1 MTYPFDLE
9 KYYSQYGYLPTV
21 LIALAIMLFV
31 AFLLTRLTK
40 LLKLPNVTA
49 YILTGCLIGPFCL
62 GLIPSDIISGMGF
75 LSDVALAFIAFGVGR
90 YFKVDSLKKTGKK
103 VVIITLMESVLAGIV
118 VTIFTKLIFYN
129 SVSWNFALLLGAIAT
144 ATAPASTMM
153 TIRQYSAKGEFVDV
167 LLQVVSL
174 DDAVCLICYTLAI
187 AFVNAMEGGGQVS
200 VVNSVIL
207 PLVYNI
213 AAIGLGV
220 LLGFI
225 HSKVMSVKRS
235 QDNRLI
241 LTIATL
247 VLLCGICDLPMI
259 SISPLMCCMVFGA
272 SYINFKKDDTVFTQL
287 DNFTP
292 PIMCLFFVLS
302 GMKMDFSNFQVIG
315 LLGVAYFFLRIIGK
329 YSGAYLGCKIV
340 KEPKEVSRN
349 LGLALVPQ
357 AGVAIGLADMG
368 ARLLGGTIGSTFLS
382 IILCSSILY
391 EMIGPGLAKLGLVK
405 SGCITKEA
413 LAYKTKNIEIKDLTK
428 GLETEPPLKVAG
440 EDPLTPTMDILN
452 EDLIAPKE
460 ITDSESHQL
469 VS

>member
-1 MTYPFDLE
+1 MKFPFNLQQ
-9 KYYSQYGYLPTV
+9 YYSVFGYLPTV

-31 AFLLTRLTK
+31 AFLLTRITK
-40 LLKLPNVTA
+40 ILKLPNVTA

-62 GLIPSDIISGMGF
+62 GLIPNNIISGMGF

-90 YFKVDSLKKTGKK
+90 YFRIDTIKKTAKK
-103 VVIITLMESVLAGIV
+103 TIVTTVFESVLAGIV
-118 VTIFTKLIFYN
+118 VTVFVKAIFWN

-153 TIRQYSAKGEFVDV
+153 TIRQYQAKGEFVDI

-187 AFVNAMEGGGQVS
+187 ALVNGMSGNNVDIVKS
-200 VVNSVIL
+200 VVL

-213 AAIGLGV
+213 AAIGLGI

-225 HSKVMSVKRS
+225 HSKLMSAKRS

-241 LTIATL
+241 LTVATL
-247 VLLCGICDLPMI
+247 LLLCGICDLPMI

-272 SYINFKKDDTVFTQL
+272 SYINFKKDDVIFTQL

-302 GMKMDFSNFQVIG
+302 GMKMDFSNFAVIG

-329 YSGAYLGCKIV
+329 YAGAFIGCSLA
-340 KEPKEVSRN
+340 KEPKKVTVN
-349 LGLALVPQ
+349 LGFALIPQ

-368 ARLLGGTIGSTFLS
+368 ARLLGGTLGSTFLS

-391 EMIGPGLAKLGLVK
+391 EMIGPGLAKLALIK
-405 SGCITKEA
+405 SGSISKEA
-413 LAYKTKNIEIKDLTK
+413 INANKGIHRNSLLTHSLLREKEKATLVGEESPTPDMNLNNNTDKDEVTKNK
-428 GLETEPPLKVAG
+428 PLSQV
-440 EDPLTPTMDILN
+440 
-452 EDLIAPKE
+452 
-460 ITDSESHQL
+460 
-469 VS
+469 